1 MEEDAQEMID
11 EVDEE
16 GEVPRRSYKKQ
27 DKSDGTELV
36 KEAVLDLDREL
47 KRIRD
52 EKNSLNS
59 EIRKIDNIIKN
70 AEEVG
75 KKVER
80 LRYER
85 RIERLEAEETKLIEK
100 KRKLQQ
106 KDESLNK
113 RMGKV
118 RGIKEKLSGV

>member
-16 GEVPRRSYKKQ
+16 KPRKKYKEN
-27 DKSDGTELV
+27 KSDGTELV

-85 RIERLEAEETKLIEK
+85 RIERLETEEAKLIEK
-100 KRKLQQ
+100 KRKLEQ

-113 RMGKV
+113 RLGKV
-118 RGIKEKLSGV
+118 KNIKEKLSGV

>member
-16 GEVPRRSYKKQ
+16 ETPKKKYKENR
-27 DKSDGTELV
+27 SDGTELV
-36 KEAVLDLDREL
+36 KEAILDLDREL

-52 EKNSLNS
+52 EKSSLNS

-85 RIERLEAEETKLIEK
+85 RIGRLEVEEEKLIEK